1 MKYKK
6 VLIRMRD
13 FKGNIRVMLWCRT
26 NQRTEPARAGLSIY
40 SRAKVKQLGLF
51 LGQDHLTR
59 VTIEVTL

>member
-1 MKYKK
+1 
-6 VLIRMRD
+6 MRD

-40 SRAKVKQLGLF
+40 SRAKVKQRGLF

-59 VTIEVTL
+59 VTTEVTL